1 MHVAAFEA
9 PPRRSPPQRGSVLP
23 LLLAVIFLV
32 AGAMLFL
39 TSTVPALRE
48 RDILLDK
55 HGELAGLQARLE
67 KALASW
73 RGRERAMDEDI
84 ETLLVEIDKLGLL
97 PEELV
102 AGMHSPGS
110 GAGGGGSP
118 PQLPA
123 PKNLGPNTAPTKPAR
138 SSAPPGPSKRP

>member
-9 PPRRSPPQRGSVLP
+9 PPRQSPPERGSVLP

-102 AGMHSPGS
+102 AGLHPAGSGPGS
-110 GAGGGGSP
+110 
-118 PQLPA
+118 
-123 PKNLGPNTAPTKPAR
+123 TPTKPAR